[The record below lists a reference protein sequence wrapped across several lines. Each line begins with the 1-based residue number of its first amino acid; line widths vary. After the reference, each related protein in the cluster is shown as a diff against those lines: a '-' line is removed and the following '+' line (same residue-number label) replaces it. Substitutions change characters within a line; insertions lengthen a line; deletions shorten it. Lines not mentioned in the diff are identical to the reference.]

1 LALMTV
7 RFPKSLH
14 YVIGETFDPKAVGL
28 VFRELRERVGLTQG
42 ALGANMGGALYQ
54 NISRLEVGRG
64 KREPTLT
71 FLSRYARACGWE
83 LVLTLRPR
91 RDDAAAQDRGDEA
104 EEDAS
109 GKALAKPEPARRPAK
124 KTAAKTH

>member
-1 LALMTV
+1 MTA

-14 YVIGETFDPKAVGL
+14 YVIGESFDPKAVGQ

-91 RDDAAAQDRGDEA
+91 QDAATQDRGDET
-104 EEDAS
+104 EDAPRPAPA
-109 GKALAKPEPARRPAK
+109 KREPAKPPAK
-124 KTAAKTH
+124 KAGARGP